1 MWFNYFV
8 AINLFVLI
16 HLPPQLP
23 FARGPNLGG
32 PVPPKITEHFT
43 VSKTR
48 HTIFFYGVENS
59 RTGEGQYTES
69 KSAKSSID
77 RRSNAEPH
85 QKFQHRITP
94 CPNLSPQ
101 IMERHWTNQAIG
113 ARESIRNPRGDR
125 LSCSNFCF
133 SCDLGPY
140 LQHQPKFAP

>member
-1 MWFNYFV
+1 MEKPS
-8 AINLFVLI
+8 ADASPTIL
-16 HLPPQLP
+16 
-23 FARGPNLGG
+23 RGSC
-32 PVPPKITEHFT
+32 T
-43 VSKTR
+43 SKYHGTF
-48 HTIFFYGVENS
+48 HSLKNTSHNIFYGVENS

-101 IMERHWTNQAIG
+101 IMECHWTNQAIG

-125 LSCSNFCF
+125 LSCSDFCF
-133 SCDLGPY
+133 SRDLGPY
-140 LQHQPKFAP
+140 LLHKPNIAQSAPPSSILDGIRK